1 MKRNM
6 DQKQIK
12 KMEKQVEEFF
22 DKAGFPLLSLNI
34 SEDDRVIKINIRVEE
49 PKLLIGERGN
59 RLMETQRI
67 LKLLIL
73 KDIKEPFFVDLDI
86 NDYKSKKNEAL
97 RELAKEIA
105 DDVALSRKKRILEP
119 MTPYE
124 RRIIHLELDKRE
136 DIITESTGEEP
147 HRKIVISPK

>member
-1 MKRNM
+1 
-6 DQKQIK
+6 
-12 KMEKQVEEFF
+12 MEV
-22 DKAGFPLLSLNI
+22 
-34 SEDDRVIKINIRVEE
+34 
-49 PKLLIGERGN
+49 
-59 RLMETQRI
+59 QRI

-73 KDIKEPFFVDLDI
+73 KDVQEPFFIDLDI
-86 NDYKSKKNEAL
+86 NDYKDKKNEAL

-105 DDVALSRKKRILEP
+105 NDVSLSRKKRILEP

-147 HRKIVISPK
+147 HRKIIVSPK

>member
-1 MKRNM
+1 M

-12 KMEKQVEEFF
+12 KIEKQTTEFF
-22 DKAGFPLLSLNI
+22 DKAGFPLLALDV
-34 SEDDRVIKINIRVEE
+34 SEKEKVIKINIRVEE

-59 RLMETQRI
+59 RLMEVQRI

-73 KDIKEPFFVDLDI
+73 KDVQEPFFIDLDI
-86 NDYKSKKNEAL
+86 NDYKEKKNEAL

-105 DDVALSRKKRILEP
+105 DDVSLTRKKRILEP

-147 HRKIVISPK
+147 HRKIIVSPK

>member
-1 MKRNM
+1 MKINM

-12 KMEKQVEEFF
+12 KIEKQTTEFF
-22 DKAGFPLLSLNI
+22 DKAGFPLLALDV
-34 SEDDRVIKINIRVEE
+34 SEKEKVIKINIRVEE

-59 RLMETQRI
+59 RLMEVQRI

-73 KDIKEPFFVDLDI
+73 KDVQEPFFIDLDI
-86 NDYKSKKNEAL
+86 NDYKDKKNEAL

-105 DDVALSRKKRILEP
+105 NDVSLSRKKRILEP

-147 HRKIVISPK
+147 HRKIIVSPK

>member
-1 MKRNM
+1 M

-119 MTPYE
+119 MTPY
-124 RRIIHLELDKRE
+124 
-136 DIITESTGEEP
+136 
-147 HRKIVISPK
+147 

>member
-1 MKRNM
+1 M

-12 KMEKQVEEFF
+12 KIEKQTTEFF
-22 DKAGFPLLSLNI
+22 DKAGFPLLALDV
-34 SEDDRVIKINIRVEE
+34 SEKEKVIKINIRVEE

-59 RLMETQRI
+59 RLMEVQRI

-73 KDIKEPFFVDLDI
+73 KDVQEPFFIDLDI
-86 NDYKSKKNEAL
+86 NDYKDKKNEAL

-105 DDVALSRKKRILEP
+105 NDVSLSRKKRILEP

-136 DIITESTGEEP
+136 DIITESTGEEQ
-147 HRKIVISPK
+147 HRKIIVSPK